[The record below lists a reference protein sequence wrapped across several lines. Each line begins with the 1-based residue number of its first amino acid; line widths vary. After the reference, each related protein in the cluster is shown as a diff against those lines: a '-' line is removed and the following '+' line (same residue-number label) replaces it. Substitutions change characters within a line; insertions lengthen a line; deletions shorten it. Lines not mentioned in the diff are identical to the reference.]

1 MLTFLI
7 VIIYLSFISLGLPDS
22 LLGSAWPVMRLE
34 FGASLDFAGVIS
46 MVICAGTIVSSLLS
60 DRTTRRFGAGVV
72 TAVSV
77 AMTAVALFGFSVS
90 DSVLELCFW
99 SIPYGLGAGG
109 VDAALNNYVALHYSA
124 RHMSWLHC
132 FWGVGASISPYIMG
146 AALSWNL
153 GWRRGYVSVSV
164 IQIILAAVLFL
175 TLPIWKKVRLAAEE
189 AGEEESYPPVGL
201 IRALKI
207 RGVVFILLAFLC
219 ECAIE
224 TTAGLWAATYLVEHK
239 GVNAETA
246 AFFASAYYLGVTFG
260 RFLLGFI
267 TDRIGD
273 RGMIRIGCA
282 GVCTGILL
290 MMIPLP
296 STVPALCGLVVLGLG
311 IAPIYPSIIHAT
323 PGNFGRENSQA
334 IVGIQM
340 ASAYTGSTFVP
351 PLFGIIAQNISVG
364 LYPMF
369 LAVFAAVMFL
379 MTELLN
385 RVCGSRK

>member
-1 MLTFLI
+1 MFTFLI
-7 VIIYLSFISLGLPDS
+7 VIIYISFISLGLPDS

-77 AMTAVALFGFSVS
+77 AMTAAALFGFSIS

-323 PGNFGRENSQA
+323 PDNFGRENSQA
-334 IVGIQM
+334 IVGLQM